1 MYDSVFVVRVYSKL
15 CQSYTRLVLNNTNVN
30 FNQEHRECEAIA
42 MFSDKHSNFEIFL
55 CVHASVH
62 TGISFS
68 LDLVAFVHSLM
79 NNLSPNYRAYFNHEY
94 NTTTNSVD
102 KGLDT
107 HEQVIT
113 LHTHVYKVEHL

>member
-1 MYDSVFVVRVYSKL
+1 MIVFFVVKVSKL

-30 FNQEHRECEAIA
+30 CNQEHRECEAIA
-42 MFSDKHSNFEIFL
+42 MFSYKYSNFEKKI
-55 CVHASVH
+55 CVHAFVH

-68 LDLVAFVHSLM
+68 LDLVVFVHSLL
-79 NNLSPNYRAYFNHEY
+79 NNFAPNYCACFNHEY
-94 NTTTNSVD
+94 NTTTKSVD
-102 KGLDT
+102 KGPDT

>member
-1 MYDSVFVVRVYSKL
+1 MIVFFVIKVYSKL

-42 MFSDKHSNFEIFL
+42 MFSYKHSNFENSL
-55 CVHASVH
+55 CVHAYVH
-62 TGISFS
+62 TRISFS

-94 NTTTNSVD
+94 NTTTKSIH
-102 KGLDT
+102 KGFNT

-113 LHTHVYKVEHL
+113 LLDHHVYKVENL

>member
-1 MYDSVFVVRVYSKL
+1 MTVVFVIKVYLKL

-42 MFSDKHSNFEIFL
+42 MFSYKHSNFENSL

-62 TGISFS
+62 TRISFS
-68 LDLVAFVHSLM
+68 FNLVACVHSLL
-79 NNLSPNYRAYFNHEY
+79 NNFSPNYCACFNHEY
-94 NTTTNSVD
+94 NTTTKSVD
-102 KGLDT
+102 KGLNT